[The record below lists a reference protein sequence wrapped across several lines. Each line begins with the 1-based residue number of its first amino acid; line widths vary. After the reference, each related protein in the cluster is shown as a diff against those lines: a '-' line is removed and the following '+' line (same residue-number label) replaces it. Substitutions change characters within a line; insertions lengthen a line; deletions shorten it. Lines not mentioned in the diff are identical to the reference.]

1 MPRTPKYYTYNKKH
15 KLYQIKKRFGKKWKY
30 FGYYKTEEE
39 AEHMVNELKKVD
51 WNINELSAEL
61 QEQIVSKP
69 KHYTKCSNSKYTI
82 HKKCNDKHYHYGVY
96 DTLEEAKKITDL
108 LKDNNWRLSNLSEE
122 ELKLIKLNKLN
133 SKYYYKTRNGNYS
146 VSKVINGIRCYFGTY
161 PDEETAQLVVDEL
174 KKHNWII
181 SDCSLDIIS
190 LQKNSPEPKYY
201 TYNKTHKRY
210 QVHKW
215 IKGHVKSFGYYDT
228 EDEAKQI
235 VELLKQ
241 NNWDKECLLTL

>member
-1 MPRTPKYYTYNKKH
+1 
-15 KLYQIKKRFGKKWKY
+15 
-30 FGYYKTEEE
+30 
-39 AEHMVNELKKVD
+39 MVNELKKVD

-69 KHYTKCSNSKYTI
+69 KHYTKYSNGKYTI

-133 SKYYYKTRNGNYS
+133 SKYYHKTRNGNYS
-146 VSKVINGIRCYFGTY
+146 VSKVINGIQCYFGTY
-161 PDEETAQLVVDEL
+161 PDEETTQLVVDEL

-241 NNWDKECLLTL
+241 NNWDKECLV